1 MIKSMTGY
9 GVAGHES
16 ENLKI
21 HVEVKTLNSKFLDLN
36 LRIPKSLND
45 KELEIRKIVS
55 DTLERGKVALS
66 LEYVDAAARPSKL
79 AIDTPL
85 FLAYYNELKNL
96 AQEVNADTSDIFKL
110 ALQSPEV
117 MLSEN
122 QLEDE
127 GIHWG
132 LLKEKINEALA
143 ACDNFRITE
152 GATLQ
157 AQLESSILEIGNML
171 EKIIEQD
178 PLRIQNIRNRIK
190 QNIEE
195 LSLKGTADENRL
207 EQEIIYYIEKL
218 DISEEKVRLK
228 SHLDYFLEV
237 MNMPTSQGKKLGFIS
252 QEIGREINTIGSKA
266 NDALIQKYVVGMKEE
281 LEKIKEQ
288 LLNIV

>member
-9 GVAGHES
+9 GIASQES

-45 KELEIRKIVS
+45 KELEIRKIIS
-55 DTLERGKVALS
+55 DKLERGKVALS

-127 GIHWG
+127 GIHWE

-157 AQLESSILEIGNML
+157 AQLESSIREIGNML
-171 EKIIEQD
+171 GKIIEQD

>member
-9 GVAGHES
+9 GVASQES

-45 KELEIRKIVS
+45 KELEIRKIIS
-55 DTLERGKVALS
+55 DKLERGKVALS
-66 LEYVDAAARPSKL
+66 VEYVDATARPSKL

-127 GIHWG
+127 GIHWE

-218 DISEEKVRLK
+218 DINEEKVRLK

>member
-45 KELEIRKIVS
+45 KDLEIRKIVS

-127 GIHWG
+127 GIHWE

>member
-9 GVAGHES
+9 GIASQES

-45 KELEIRKIVS
+45 KELEIRKIIS
-55 DTLERGKVALS
+55 DKLERGKVALS
-66 LEYVDAAARPSKL
+66 LEYVDATARPSKL

-127 GIHWG
+127 GIHWE

-157 AQLESSILEIGNML
+157 AQLESSIREIGNML

>member
-1 MIKSMTGY
+1 MTGY
-9 GVAGHES
+9 GIASHES

-36 LRIPKSLND
+36 LRFPKALAD

-55 DTLERGKVALS
+55 DKLERGKVSLS
-66 LEYVDAAARPSKL
+66 FDYVDATARPSKL

-85 FLAYYNELKNL
+85 FLAYYNQLKRL
-96 AQEVNADTSDIFKL
+96 AQEVNADTSDLFKL

-117 MLSEN
+117 MLSESN
-122 QLEDE
+122 NEEDGNGNWE
-127 GIHWG
+127 
-132 LLKEKINEALA
+132 LLKEKLHEALA
-143 ACDNFRITE
+143 ACDNFRVTE

-157 AQLESSILEIGNML
+157 TQLEASILEIGNML
-171 EKIIEQD
+171 GKIIEQD

>member
-9 GVAGHES
+9 GVVSQES
-16 ENLKI
+16 ESLKI
-21 HVEVKTLNSKFLDLN
+21 HVEIKTLNSKFLDLN
-36 LRIPKSLND
+36 LRIPKSLAD

-55 DTLERGKVALS
+55 DKLERGKVSLS
-66 LEYVDAAARPSKL
+66 LEYVDATARPSKL
-79 AIDTPL
+79 AIDTSL
-85 FLAYYNELKNL
+85 FLAYYNQLKDL
-96 AQEVNADTSDIFKL
+96 AEEVNADTTDLFKL

-117 MLSEN
+117 MLSES
-122 QLEDE
+122 LEEDE
-127 GIHWG
+127 SGNWA
-132 LLKEKINEALA
+132 LMKEKIHEALA
-143 ACDNFRITE
+143 ACDNFRTTE

-157 AQLESSILEIGNML
+157 AQLEASIQEIGNML
-171 EKIIEQD
+171 SKIIEQD
-178 PLRIQNIRNRIK
+178 PLRIQNIRNRIR

-218 DISEEKVRLK
+218 DINEEKVRLK
-228 SHLDYFLEV
+228 THLDYFLEV
-237 MNMPTSQGKKLGFIS
+237 MNMPSSQGKKLGFIS

>member
-45 KELEIRKIVS
+45 KELEIRKIIS
-55 DTLERGKVALS
+55 DKLERGKVALS
-66 LEYVDAAARPSKL
+66 VEYVDATARPSKL

-127 GIHWG
+127 GIHWE

>member
-9 GVAGHES
+9 GIASQES

-66 LEYVDAAARPSKL
+66 VEYVDAAARPSKL

-127 GIHWG
+127 GIHWE

-157 AQLESSILEIGNML
+157 AQLESSIREIGNML
-171 EKIIEQD
+171 GKIIEQD

>member
-9 GVAGHES
+9 GIASQDS
-16 ENLKI
+16 ENIKI

-66 LEYVDAAARPSKL
+66 LDYVDATARPSKL

-85 FLAYYNELKNL
+85 FLAYYNQLKAL
-96 AQEVNADTSDIFKL
+96 AQEVNADTTDIFKL

-117 MLSEN
+117 MLAEGQQEEEN
-122 QLEDE
+122 ANWE
-127 GIHWG
+127 
-132 LLKEKINEALA
+132 LLKEKIQEALS

-157 AQLESSILEIGNML
+157 AQLESSIMEIDNML
-171 EKIIEQD
+171 NKIIEQD
-178 PLRIQNIRNRIK
+178 PLRIQNIRNRIR

-207 EQEIIYYIEKL
+207 EQEIVYYIEKL
-218 DISEEKVRLK
+218 DINEEKVRLK

-266 NDALIQKYVVGMKEE
+266 NDAVIQKYVVGMKEE